1 MIEEFEKEF
10 WKQYPIDQFVR
21 IDGDLIVGML
31 KEVDSLQ
38 RYYDDHETRDE

>member
-21 IDGDLIVGML
+21 IDGNLIVEML
-31 KEVDSLQ
+31 KEVYILQKYWDDSS
-38 RYYDDHETRDE
+38 DE